1 MLPNGAVGEK
11 LVTFEDNLAEGGK
24 IKWIENFEAG
34 RQLPRKKKRNDTDN
48 AEPVGNQFARALPQ
62 TVRRQR
68 IRFVDRNQI
77 DAVLFLLCRS
87 DASGLAARTLFAAG
101 CDCQAAR
108 RVRRAFQISDF
119 KFQMPSE
126 NSILKSVI

>member
-11 LVTFEDNLAEGGK
+11 LVAFEDNLAEGRK

-34 RQLPRKKKRNDTDN
+34 GQLPRKEKRNDTDN

-68 IRFVDRNQI
+68 IRFVDRNEI

-87 DASGLAARTLFAAG
+87 DASGLAASDSIR
-101 CDCQAAR
+101 R
-108 RVRRAFQISDF
+108 RVRLSRRGRFAPSAKHIPDLKWQILD
-119 KFQMPSE
+119 QTSE
-126 NSILKSVI
+126 I